1 MVVSSRWL
9 ALAALLLAPV
19 ASATTLLAEDLA
31 SLTRSSTAVVRG
43 TVVASTA
50 RWTADKARIV
60 TETTLSVRERWKGEA
75 GATVVVQQPGGE
87 VGEVGQLVHGVAR
100 FRPGEEVVV
109 FLEARG
115 PRFLVTGMLQGKFLV
130 ERSSDGKATFARQE
144 LQGEALFI
152 DPATR
157 QPVHPVP
164 TVILLD
170 DLRARVLQLVA
181 AQAPAPAP
189 PALPA
194 PKAPVK
200 ATP

>member
-1 MVVSSRWL
+1 MVVSFRWL
-9 ALAALLLAPV
+9 ALTALLLAPV
-19 ASATTLLAEDLA
+19 ASATTLLAEDVA
-31 SLTRSSTAVVRG
+31 SLTRSSSAVVRG
-43 TVVASTA
+43 TVVESKA

-60 TETTLSVRERWKGEA
+60 TETTVTVSERWKGDA
-75 GATVVVQQPGGE
+75 AATVVIQQPGGE

-100 FRPGEEVVV
+100 FRPGEEIVV

-130 ERSSDGKATFARQE
+130 EKSSDGKATFARQE
-144 LQGEALFI
+144 LQGEALFL

-164 TVILLD
+164 TVVPLD
-170 DLRARVLQLVA
+170 ELRAQVLQHVA
-181 AQAPAPAP
+181 AQAPANAP
-189 PALPA
+189 TAPA
-194 PKAPVK
+194 PKTPVK